1 MIRVANLE
9 PVPDGTSTAH
19 GLRVVSVLVV
29 DDDDEARDMLASV
42 LANEGYTVAT
52 AADGL
57 EALELLESIR
67 PELILLDVQ
76 MPRCDGAQFRQSQ
89 RRHRDW
95 IRIPTVVMTGVEEEP
110 VLDVGVE
117 LALRK
122 PIHRHD
128 VLALAARYCTH
139 RRAQ

>member
-1 MIRVANLE
+1 M
-9 PVPDGTSTAH
+9 
-19 GLRVVSVLVV
+19 LVV
-29 DDDDEARDMLASV
+29 DDDDESRDMLASV
-42 LANEGYTVAT
+42 LANEGYSVAT

-57 EALELLESIR
+57 EALDLLESIR

-76 MPRCDGAQFRQSQ
+76 MPRCDGAQFRQTQ
-89 RRHRDW
+89 RRNRDW

-122 PIHRHD
+122 PIRRHD
-128 VLALAARYCTH
+128 VLALAARYCTGQP
-139 RRAQ
+139 RQS